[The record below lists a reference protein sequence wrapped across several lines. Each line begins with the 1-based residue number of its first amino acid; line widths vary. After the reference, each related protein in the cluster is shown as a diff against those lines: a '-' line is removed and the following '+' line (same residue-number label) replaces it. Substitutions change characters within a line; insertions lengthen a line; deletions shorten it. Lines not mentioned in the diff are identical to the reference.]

1 MRNFMG
7 CSSFAPRRRWVA
19 LSGTPSGRSPLGNLP
34 RAGAR
39 PRLVVAAWAEHPQFC
54 FYQSDDYPIDLWAGL
69 DDPTRFRDLSA
80 SQPSWTFNSLIVS
93 ST

>member
-1 MRNFMG
+1 MCVSADMYLLIG
-7 CSSFAPRRRWVA
+7 ACSFRYIA
-19 LSGTPSGRSPLGNLP
+19 LHSS
-34 RAGAR
+34 GAR

-69 DDPTRFRDLSA
+69 DDPTRFRDLTA
-80 SQPSWTFNSLIVS
+80 SLHSSSFNSLIVT